1 MIADEKDLNSKGQ
14 VTLNLKKGY
23 RTVDGNFYATVVVK
37 LDGEAD
43 GSAFDAVV
51 FDNVFASKLGGGQGT
66 IDIRKGAYG
75 VLTIQ
80 NSTIVGGR
88 DFIRADA
95 GKVTGAVNIVNNTFD
110 GVTLNNGNGVL
121 YVRSTPATY
130 TIKNNLFL
138 NENGDNNLLS
148 KASGVTVPDVVANN
162 YFYNCTSE
170 KFFTGLITEEIATSN
185 GGVILANDPVLD
197 AANLN
202 YTLVDAL
209 CLASNVGAPRW
220 NHNAGMVS
228 SEITVSNVAELGNAL
243 DAGKA
248 GITLKAGTY
257 DLSELTDGG
266 VITLIA
272 PVALMGTGNVE
283 IIGGFKLG
291 GGTTSFVASGI
302 KFNGKEK
309 ALGNAFEIS
318 EAVGM
323 TKLQIINCEIFDYN
337 KSIFYG
343 NGESSLI
350 SVFDFQKNLVH
361 GFGTGQG
368 MLDIRKGAYG
378 AVNISQN
385 TFYDGGRDFVRIDKE
400 IATSIAIVNNTFAA
414 CSVDAGNGL
423 LWIRSLAADPSK
435 YIVKKNL
442 FLNIGG
448 KSLLAKSGATV
459 PVMSENFFFNVAEG
473 FFGGAISQEVAVG
486 GNGGILT
493 EDPCAGSAEFNL
505 KLVNADLCKADIG
518 DPRWNSASPNYKGRK

>member
-1 MIADEKDLNSKGQ
+1 M
-14 VTLNLKKGY
+14 
-23 RTVDGNFYATVVVK
+23 
-37 LDGEAD
+37 
-43 GSAFDAVV
+43 
-51 FDNVFASKLGGGQGT
+51 FASKLGGGQGT

-75 VLTIQ
+75 VVTVQ
-80 NSTIVGGR
+80 NSTIAGGR

-130 TIKNNLFL
+130 TFKNNLFL

-228 SEITVSNVAELGNAL
+228 SEITVSTVAELGNAL
-243 DAGKA
+243 DAGKE
-248 GITLKAGTY
+248 GITLKTGTY
-257 DLSELTDGG
+257 DLSELADGG
-266 VITLIA
+266 IITLIA
-272 PVALMGTGNVE
+272 PVSLMGEGNVE
-283 IIGGFKLG
+283 IIGSFKLG
-291 GGTTSFVASGI
+291 NGTSSFVASGI

-318 EAVGM
+318 ETVEM
-323 TKLQIINCEIFDYN
+323 TKLQIVNCEIFDYN

-343 NGESSLI
+343 NGEASL
-350 SVFDFQKNLVH
+350 VALFDFEKNLVH

-400 IATSIAIVNNTFAA
+400 IAESIAITNNTFAA

-486 GNGGILT
+486 GNGGVLA

-505 KLVNADLCKADIG
+505 KLVNADLRKADIG